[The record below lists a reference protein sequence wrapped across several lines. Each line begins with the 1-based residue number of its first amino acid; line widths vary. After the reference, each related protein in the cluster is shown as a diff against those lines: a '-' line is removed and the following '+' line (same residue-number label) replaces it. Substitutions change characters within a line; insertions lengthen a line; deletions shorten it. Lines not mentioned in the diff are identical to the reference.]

1 MNPQVSVLI
10 PARGEGPVLQR
21 TVADIYEKAT
31 GEIEVLVGFD
41 GPPYQQLYPYPN
53 LHQWSLPETIG
64 LKALINKLAQAATG
78 KYILKTD
85 AHCMFA
91 LGFDETLAADMQD
104 NWVVTPR
111 FYVLDAA
118 RWAWQ
123 DVRFYDY
130 FYLSCP
136 FTDPKGFRFKAGG
149 HWPERTRERLHS
161 HPHIDETPQ
170 MHGTAWFIN
179 REYYLEH
186 LRFPEWDPFG
196 HAQEPPW
203 LGLNSWLSGGA
214 LMVNKKV
221 WYAHWHQQGNKRGYH
236 MSKAQENLSYRLH
249 AEYWLAHPQFEKFV
263 ERFPDMPTWPADW
276 RQRLDLWKLQR

>member
-1 MNPQVSVLI
+1 MAKVSIII
-10 PARGEGPVLQR
+10 PARSEGPVLQR

-31 GEIEVLVGFD
+31 GEIECIIGFD
-41 GPPYQQLYPYPN
+41 GPPYQN
-53 LHQWSLPETIG
+53 LEFQPTQSILIEPVQIG

-91 LGFDETLAADMQD
+91 PGFDETLAADMQD

-111 FYVLDAA
+111 FYVLDADK
-118 RWAWQ
+118 WAWQ
-123 DVRFYDY
+123 DERFYDY

-149 HWPERTRERLHS
+149 HWPERTAERLHS
-161 HPHIDETPQ
+161 HPHMDETPQ
-170 MHGTAWFIN
+170 MHGSAWFVE
-179 REYYLEH
+179 RQHFLDH
-186 LRFPEWDPFG
+186 LQFPTWDPFG

-203 LGLNSWLSGGA
+203 LGLNSWLGSGA
-214 LMVNKKV
+214 LMVNKRT
-221 WYAHWHQQGNKRGYH
+221 WYAHMHQPGNRRGYH
-236 MSKAQENLSYRLH
+236 MSKAQENTSYRLH
-249 AEYWLAHPQFEKFV
+249 AEYWLSNPKFETFI

-276 RQRLDLWKLQR
+276 RQRLDAWKLKL